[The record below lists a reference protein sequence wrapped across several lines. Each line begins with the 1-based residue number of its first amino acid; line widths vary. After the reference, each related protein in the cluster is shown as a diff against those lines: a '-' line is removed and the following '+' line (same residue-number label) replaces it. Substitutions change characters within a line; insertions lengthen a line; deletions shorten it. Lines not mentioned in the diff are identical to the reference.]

1 MEEREIK
8 RILKVSNSLLIWT
21 IALVIISAILIGIG
35 LFIDSPRGTQ
45 AESLHDLIY
54 NGADDEGK
62 YAKITAAY
70 LPYVFA
76 VEDTDMGE
84 LNYYFVS
91 DDEGYLYIARITD
104 ETYKEMEKL
113 YEEQGENFLYE
124 LQGYLYYMPTEL
136 KELAIEVYNEEMEEE
151 ILTEENLPEYVGYVY
166 LDETIT
172 PQSETSTIL
181 FGIPAILFISAVIT
195 FIIYI
200 VYKIRG
206 AKVDKTKL
214 ENARE
219 ELKGNNVKV
228 YSKQKMYLTDSYVI
242 SNYNGLYILEYNE
255 ILWLYILITYYR
267 GIATGKNLVAY
278 TSNNKRITIG
288 HSNSVNNQTIEEIMD
303 KIREKN
309 PSIKVG
315 FTDEN
320 KEYFK
325 QYKKGNIQ

>member
-91 DDEGYLYIARITD
+91 DDEDYLYIARITD
-104 ETYKEMEKL
+104 DTYKEMEKL

-181 FGIPAILFISAVIT
+181 FGIAAILFISAVIT

-228 YSKQKMYLTDSYVI
+228 
-242 SNYNGLYILEYNE
+242 
-255 ILWLYILITYYR
+255 
-267 GIATGKNLVAY
+267 
-278 TSNNKRITIG
+278 
-288 HSNSVNNQTIEEIMD
+288 
-303 KIREKN
+303 
-309 PSIKVG
+309 
-315 FTDEN
+315 
-320 KEYFK
+320 
-325 QYKKGNIQ
+325 